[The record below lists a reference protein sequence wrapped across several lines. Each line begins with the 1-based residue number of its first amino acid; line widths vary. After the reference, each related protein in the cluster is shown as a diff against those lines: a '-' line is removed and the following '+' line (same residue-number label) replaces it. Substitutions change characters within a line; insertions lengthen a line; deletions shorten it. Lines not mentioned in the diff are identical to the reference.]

1 MHSKCMKILN
11 VIGKSA
17 VLVICLAVSSAQA
30 GGVACVVDEVLQNS
44 EERSITFNDQTFT
57 IKPPEIVNKTKGDYT
72 LSGTLEHRDTS
83 GQKHRI
89 AYRAAK
95 EKGAIKRIEM
105 QTDGGMWLPLSPEM
119 SRALGDYTKAGP
131 ISDRKQQEAHMA
143 MYQVAKD
150 GSWQK
155 SAELII
161 AFMAIRHC

>member
-1 MHSKCMKILN
+1 MKNMKTLK
-11 VIGKSA
+11 VIGKST
-17 VLVICLAVSSAQA
+17 VLAMCLAVSSAQA

-44 EERSITFNDQTFT
+44 EERSITFNDQTFA
-57 IKPPEIVNKTKGDYT
+57 IKPPEIVDKIKGGYT
-72 LSGTLEHRDTS
+72 LSGTLERRDSS

-89 AYRAAK
+89 AYRATK

-119 SRALGDYTKAGP
+119 TRALGDYAKASP
-131 ISDRKQQEAHMA
+131 ISDKKEQEVHAA
-143 MYQVAKD
+143 MYQAAKD